1 MFYRIDP
8 YYLMLVL
15 PAIILAMIAQGKVSS
30 TFRKYSTFRTSRG
43 ITGADAARIVLESNG
58 VYGVRIERVSGN
70 LTDHYDPRENVIR
83 LSDSVYNANSVAA
96 VGVAAHEAGH
106 AVQYANGYVPIK
118 IRAAIIP
125 ATQLGSSLAVPLIF
139 IGVFFD
145 AFSLINIGLAFFFM
159 AVLFQLITLPVEFN
173 ASGRALKAIASDA
186 ILDEE
191 EIKGAKATLSAAAM
205 TYVAALLVSLA
216 QFIRL
221 FLIFSGRGNDDRR

>member
-30 TFRKYSTFRTSRG
+30 TFRKYSDFRTSRG

-145 AFSLINIGLAFFFM
+145 AF
-159 AVLFQLITLPVEFN
+159 
-173 ASGRALKAIASDA
+173 
-186 ILDEE
+186 
-191 EIKGAKATLSAAAM
+191 
-205 TYVAALLVSLA
+205 
-216 QFIRL
+216 
-221 FLIFSGRGNDDRR
+221 FS